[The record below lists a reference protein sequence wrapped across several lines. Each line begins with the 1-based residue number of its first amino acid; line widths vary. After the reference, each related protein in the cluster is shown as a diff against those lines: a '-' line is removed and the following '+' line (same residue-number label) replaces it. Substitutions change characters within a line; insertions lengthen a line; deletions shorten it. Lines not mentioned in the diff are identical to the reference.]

1 MRDRLG
7 QMLRRAATRMR
18 RDERGAT
25 AVEFALVIGPF
36 MLVLGVIIETGL
48 MLFTEYVI
56 QSSVQEAARQ
66 IRTGQAQSAA
76 MTQATLKTNFLCD
89 TLNII
94 INCNT
99 KVYVYVNAQ
108 ASYTALQ
115 AALPSM
121 LTVGPSYG
129 GSTVNTS
136 YNCGQPSQAVAIVAT
151 YDWEFTLPYF
161 MGFFGNMGDDQMRRL
176 VGFAMFRNEPFPAG
190 SNCT

>member
-1 MRDRLG
+1 MRERLG
-7 QMLRRAATRMR
+7 QMLRRATARMR

-48 MLFTEYVI
+48 MFFTEYVL

-115 AALPSM
+115 TALPSM

>member
-1 MRDRLG
+1 MWEFMG
-7 QMLRRAATRMR
+7 QVLRRAPAAMR
-18 RDERGAT
+18 RDESGAT

-48 MLFTEYVI
+48 MLFTEYVM

-76 MTQATLKTNFLCD
+76 MSQATLKANYICD

-94 INCNT
+94 INCNS
-99 KVYVYVNAQ
+99 KVHVYVNAQ
-108 ASYTALQ
+108 ATYTALQ

-121 LTVGPSYG
+121 LTVGPSYN
-129 GSTVNTS
+129 GSTVNNS
-136 YNCGQPSQAVAIVAT
+136 WSCGQPSQAVAVVAT

-161 MGFFGNMGDDQMRRL
+161 MGFFGNMGDDQVRRL
-176 VGFAMFRNEPFPAG
+176 VGFAMFRNEPYPAG
-190 SNCT
+190 ANCT

>member
-1 MRDRLG
+1 MRKLMN
-7 QMLRRAATRMR
+7 QVLRRARLGML
-18 RDERGAT
+18 RDESGAT

-36 MLVLGVIIETGL
+36 MMVLGVIIETGL
-48 MLFTEYVI
+48 MLFTEYVM

-76 MTQATLKTNFLCD
+76 MTEATLKADYLCD

-94 INCNT
+94 INCDT
-99 KVYVYVNAQ
+99 KVHVYVNAQ

-115 AALPSM
+115 AALPDM

-129 GSTVNTS
+129 GSTVNSS
-136 YNCGQPSQAVAIVAT
+136 YNCGQPSQAVAVVAT
-151 YDWEFTLPYF
+151 YDWEFTMPYF
-161 MGFFGNMGDDQMRRL
+161 MGFFGNMGDDQIRRL

-190 SNCT
+190 SNCV

>member
-7 QMLRRAATRMR
+7 QMLRRAATRLR

-176 VGFAMFRNEPFPAG
+176 VGFAMFRNEPFPSG
-190 SNCT
+190 TNCS